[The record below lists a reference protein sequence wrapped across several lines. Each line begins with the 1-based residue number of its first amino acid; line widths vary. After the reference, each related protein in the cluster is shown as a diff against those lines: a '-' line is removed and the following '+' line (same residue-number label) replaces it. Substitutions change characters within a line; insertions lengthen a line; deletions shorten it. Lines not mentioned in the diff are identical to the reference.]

1 MRRLWEAWLV
11 WLLFGLTAVA
21 VFVTYWRL
29 PPTELWKTT
38 HGGFVGGAGR
48 AFVFLSFSAAV
59 VAPAVLAIV
68 WDRLED
74 RRARRLA
81 LVAFVLC
88 ATVAIPGVQTQNDLD
103 PKWANVPQVVG
114 VALAVLLMAWAT
126 RSGRQVQTRTSRA
139 GDRARLVVAAVSLLF
154 AAPYIAAE
162 LGFFLDGVPLLG
174 WFFQTGVIKP
184 EPGAGYAH
192 AAVHHGHHHGMDGFL
207 LAVSALLLSRLVGT
221 IRSRGLRAATAFYLS
236 LMLVYGLT
244 NQAEDLWIEQV
255 AKRGWTNWL
264 IPNVLQ
270 PKLSLAWLAMLIVA
284 ALLYRTVFRPRGP
297 RPTDGLA
304 VAAPGR

>member
-11 WLLFGLTAVA
+11 WLLFGLTTVA

-74 RRARRLA
+74 RSARALA
-81 LVAFVLC
+81 VVAFVLC
-88 ATVAIPGVQTQNDLD
+88 ATVAIPGVQAQNDLD
-103 PKWANVPQVVG
+103 PKWANAPQVVG
-114 VALAVLLMAWAT
+114 VALAVLLTAWAT
-126 RSGRQVQTRTSRA
+126 RRWRQVTTHTSRA
-139 GDRARLVVAAVSLLF
+139 GDRARLAVGALSLLF

-174 WFFQTGVIKP
+174 WVFQTGAIKP
-184 EPGAGYAH
+184 EPGGGYSH

-207 LAVSALLLSRLVGT
+207 LAVSALLLSRLVGG

-284 ALLYRTVFRPRGP
+284 ALFYRTMFRP
-297 RPTDGLA
+297 A
-304 VAAPGR
+304 AAAPGP